1 MALDDFDPNENV
13 NHQRHLG
20 PFFKDQDRLQSEAM
34 KLDDL
39 RKSAAL
45 DLSDLGATLMQ
56 ID

>member
-13 NHQRHLG
+13 NHQG
-20 PFFKDQDRLQSEAM
+20 PFYKDQDRLQSEAM